1 MVTTSQDVLDRFI
14 QRSNNAARIF
24 DEWKNNQ
31 QRANVVSVVL
41 SHSTSVIDN
50 VSQADVESIAK
61 QTDHAL
67 GDSSSRIGNAVE
79 TIRDWN
85 PEYAFT
91 HIFHYITEKIG
102 SVPTWQEFKDI
113 AKRCDDVMGMIYLP
127 SKEIIAKAVKEGW
140 NSHDAKMALQWRL
153 GNAYYSFLRE
163 IHVFSIIRRRNPQV
177 SMHPLAD
184 ALFRVD
190 MWNKNTNINLYIGNA
205 RFRSMSKGRK
215 LTSSKLLSDAY
226 PPFKNIDLELEPRH
240 SYGDVHL
247 VHPDRVYEAI
257 SKMNWTENN
266 E

>member
-1 MVTTSQDVLDRFI
+1 MTTPQDVLDRFI

-24 DEWKNNQ
+24 DEWRHNQ
-31 QRANVVSVVL
+31 QRSNVVNIVL
-41 SHSTSVIDN
+41 NHSTSVIDR
-50 VSQADVESIAK
+50 VSQADVERIAK
-61 QTDHAL
+61 KTEHAL

-85 PEYAFT
+85 PEFAFT

-102 SVPTWQEFKDI
+102 SIPTWQEFKDV
-113 AKRCDDVMGMIYLP
+113 AKRCDDVMMMVYLP
-127 SKEIIAKAVKEGW
+127 SKEIITKSVDLGW
-140 NSHDAKMALQWRL
+140 DIHDAKMALQWRL

-163 IHVFSIIRRRNPQV
+163 IHVYSIIKNYYSQS

-190 MWNKNTNINLYIGNA
+190 MWIENANINLYIGNA

-215 LTSSKLLSDAY
+215 MTSSKLLSDAH
-226 PPFKNIDLELEPRH
+226 PPFQSIDLELEPRH

-247 VHPDRVYEAI
+247 VHPDKVSQAI
-257 SKMNWTENN
+257 SKIEWTVGHE
-266 E
+266 